1 MKIYKLEGYDD
12 CIAGL
17 AEGAGLTEPVI
28 CYDADKLLA
37 RFESEGMTR
46 EEAIEHF
53 AFNVREAYL
62 GEGTPIFVSRMDL
75 GRIQE
80 IITQNDAEES

>member
-17 AEGAGLTEPVI
+17 AEGSGITEPVI
-28 CYDADKLLA
+28 CYDTDKLLA
-37 RFESEGMTR
+37 RFESDGMTR

-62 GEGTPIFVSRMDL
+62 GEGTPIFVSRIDMN
-75 GRIQE
+75 RIDE
-80 IITQNDAEES
+80 IVFEEEA

>member
-17 AEGAGLTEPVI
+17 AEGAGITEPVI
-28 CYDADKLLA
+28 CYDTDKLLA

-62 GEGTPIFVSRMDL
+62 GEGTPIFVSRIDMN
-75 GRIQE
+75 RIDE
-80 IITQNDAEES
+80 VVFEEEA

>member
-12 CIAGL
+12 CIAGI

-46 EEAIEHF
+46 EEAIERLQRLNTWTIVGEH
-53 AFNVREAYL
+53 NVLTEDEFEAAVK
-62 GEGTPIFVSRMDL
+62 PI
-75 GRIQE
+75 
-80 IITQNDAEES
+80 

>member
-62 GEGTPIFVSRMDL
+62 GEGTPIFVSRIDMN
-75 GRIQE
+75 RIDE
-80 IITQNDAEES
+80 IVFEEEA

>member
-37 RFESEGMTR
+37 RLESEGMTR

-53 AFNVREAYL
+53 SFNIREAYL
-62 GEGTPIFVSRMDL
+62 GAGTPIFVSRIDMN
-75 GRIQE
+75 RIDE
-80 IITQNDAEES
+80 FVFEEEA

>member
-28 CYDADKLLA
+28 CYDTDKLLA
-37 RFESEGMTR
+37 RFESDGMTR

-53 AFNVREAYL
+53 AFNFREAYL
-62 GEGTPIFVSRMDL
+62 GEGTPIFVSRIDMN
-75 GRIQE
+75 RIDE
-80 IITQNDAEES
+80 FVFEEEA

>member
-17 AEGAGLTEPVI
+17 AEGAGITEPVI
-28 CYDADKLLA
+28 CYDTDKLLA

-62 GEGTPIFVSRMDL
+62 GEGTPIFVSRIDMN
-75 GRIQE
+75 RIDE
-80 IITQNDAEES
+80 IVFEEEA

>member
-1 MKIYKLEGYDD
+1 MKMYKLEGYDD
-12 CIAGL
+12 CIAGI

-62 GEGTPIFVSRMDL
+62 GEGTPIFVSRIDMN
-75 GRIQE
+75 RIDE
-80 IITQNDAEES
+80 FVFEEEA